1 MIRIVV
7 VSGFMEER
15 ERIHCILR
23 QWPEFDILGL
33 GKDAYDALQFA
44 RSSRP
49 DVMLIDENPHI
60 LDCPKIVSAF
70 RRWSPK
76 TRVIILADSG
86 NNQAVFKS
94 ILNGAA
100 GYLLKG
106 RDAEIV
112 SGINWVYLGGM
123 LMNPRIASRVFRYYS
138 ERQTRLNQEQITK
151 MTRKEMRVLACIG
164 KGFSNREI
172 ATELQLKNGTVRN
185 YISMLLQK
193 TGLRNRTEI
202 ALHVHDTGLF
212 DNDNDG
218 RERYAFSCNGQDLE
232 LAEYF
237 KTLSLHG

>member
-1 MIRIVV
+1 MIRIMV

-15 ERIHCILR
+15 ERIRRILM

-49 DVMLIDENPHI
+49 DIVLIDENPLI
-60 LDCPKIVSAF
+60 LDCPGIVSAF

-86 NNQAVFKS
+86 NNRMIFKS

-100 GYLLKG
+100 GYLLKSK
-106 RDAEIV
+106 DAEIV

-123 LMNPRIASRVFRYYS
+123 LMSPRIASRVFKYYS
-138 ERQTRLNQEQITK
+138 SRHSRLNQRQGTK
-151 MTRKEMRVLACIG
+151 MTRKEMKVLACIG

-172 ATELQLKNGTVRN
+172 AAELQLKDGTVRN
-185 YISMLLQK
+185 YISLLLQK

-202 ALHVHDTGLF
+202 ALHVHSTGLF
-212 DNDNDG
+212 CNTNDR
-218 RERYAFSCNGQDLE
+218 RERNISSRGRLG
-232 LAEYF
+232 LKLTEYF
-237 KTLSLHG
+237 KTLSL